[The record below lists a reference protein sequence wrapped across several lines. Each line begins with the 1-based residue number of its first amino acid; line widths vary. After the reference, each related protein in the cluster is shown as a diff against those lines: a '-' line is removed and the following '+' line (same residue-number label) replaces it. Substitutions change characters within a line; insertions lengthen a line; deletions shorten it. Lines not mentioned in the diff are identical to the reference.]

1 MGCQA
6 GAGGEA
12 GRADSRAAAP
22 WPPHM
27 PCRRAARRDERR
39 APPWQLQR
47 AQRALQA
54 RRRRMTSGG
63 RRHSAT
69 SGCSRWRSARRQPA
83 ARRAGTRATRATR
96 ASARRGAMQRAGDQ
110 PAPCDRH
117 PCVERRGA
125 SHAGPPRAAAPQG
138 GQARSER
145 VSGCLHVLAA
155 RARPVGR
162 RGAMRRAARSGGH
175 AQAAG
180 VVAAGSPRG
189 LRGAPSILRP
199 AGNGPRPGRWSYGVA
214 QVLKGGFGVV
224 RVGRKWRDQSVPRWM
239 SRVCETAETVFW
251 SCAGPVWS

>member
-12 GRADSRAAAP
+12 GRADSRAVAP
-22 WPPHM
+22 WPPHL

-39 APPWQLQR
+39 VPPWQLQR

-69 SGCSRWRSARRQPA
+69 SGCSRWRSARRPPA

-96 ASARRGAMQRAGDQ
+96 ASARRGAMQRAGGQ

-138 GQARSER
+138 GQVRSER
-145 VSGCLHVLAA
+145 VAA
-155 RARPVGR
+155 RAR
-162 RGAMRRAARSGGH
+162 GACAAR
-175 AQAAG
+175 
-180 VVAAGSPRG
+180 
-189 LRGAPSILRP
+189 RP
-199 AGNGPRPGRWSYGVA
+199 AGGDAARGPQWRARASRRGGRCGVTARRAWRAQHSETGWKRAQAGQVVVWGRTGTGRRVWAGAGGPKVARSVRPALGVA
-214 QVLKGGFGVV
+214 S
-224 RVGRKWRDQSVPRWM
+224 RDLACLRN
-239 SRVCETAETVFW
+239 
-251 SCAGPVWS
+251 G